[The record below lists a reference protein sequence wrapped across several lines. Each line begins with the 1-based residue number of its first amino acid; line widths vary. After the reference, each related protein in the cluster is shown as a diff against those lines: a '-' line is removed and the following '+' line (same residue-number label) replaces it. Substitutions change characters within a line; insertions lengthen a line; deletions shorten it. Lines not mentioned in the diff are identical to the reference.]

1 MFPDTGCDG
10 FRRQHSFPPDSIIAA
25 SLDEKKFDFLAI
37 FNQRFSLQLAVGG
50 RAVHAEQGST
60 TTGDAVRGLCGEHSA
75 VKKGPGLCV
84 A

>member
-1 MFPDTGCDG
+1 MALGDNTAFLLIVLLL
-10 FRRQHSFPPDSIIAA
+10 QAQM
-25 SLDEKKFDFLAI
+25 KKKIDFLAL
-37 FNQRFSLQLAVGG
+37 FNQRLSLQLAVGG

-60 TTGDAVRGLCGEHSA
+60 TTGEAVRGLCGEHSA

>member
-1 MFPDTGCDG
+1 MALGDNTAFLLIVLLL
-10 FRRQHSFPPDSIIAA
+10 QAQMK
-25 SLDEKKFDFLAI
+25 KKFDFLAL
-37 FNQRFSLQLAVGG
+37 FNQRLSLQLAVGG

-60 TTGDAVRGLCGEHSA
+60 TTGEAVRGLCGEHSA